1 MYHSQ
6 FRPVDLKRALG
17 SKRVNR
23 VPGAVPRL
31 FAWNNF
37 SADDKQRREITRI
50 SSRESSS
57 IRNDSESSFSMDLD
71 ISVISKVD
79 DCNVSVQV
87 ENELVQLQKENEKLS
102 EENKQLKLENS
113 ELKELLKQ
121 YNENTKLIRE
131 KFIKHITD
139 SDENCSHY
147 TGITSLKRLEET
159 FKYCNPGNNRENMRM
174 PTSSKEK
181 AKQGRPSV
189 LTPFEGYI
197 LTLCKLRQN
206 FSFEH
211 LCFLLQVALSTAS
224 KTFLMWISFLYLR
237 IGGVSIWPTRDTVKM
252 ATPDSMKQKFPNCR
266 VILDCTE
273 IFVGSPSK
281 LQLHKIF

>member
-1 MYHSQ
+1 MCYNREYNIINGEKFKSEHHFLYFPKDPKETKLWCNKIKRQDGKDGFRVTRNTVVCHSH
-6 FRPVDLKRALG
+6 FRPVDLKRAPG

-23 VPGAVPRL
+23 VPGAVQRL
-31 FAWNNF
+31 FAKTNF

-50 SSRESSS
+50 SPRESSP
-57 IRNDSESSFSMDLD
+57 IRNDSESSFSLDLD
-71 ISVISKVD
+71 ISVIPKVD
-79 DCNVSVQV
+79 DCNVSAQV

-102 EENKQLKLENS
+102 EENKQLKLEHS
-113 ELKELLKQ
+113 ELKKLLKQ

-147 TGITSLKRLEET
+147 TGFTSLKRLEET
-159 FKYCNPGNNRENMRM
+159 FKYCNPGNNGENMRM
-174 PTSSKEK
+174 PTSSEEK
-181 AKQGRPSV
+181 AKQGRPRA
-189 LTPFEGYI
+189 LTSFEGYT

-224 KTFLMWISFLYLR
+224 KTF
-237 IGGVSIWPTRDTVKM
+237 
-252 ATPDSMKQKFPNCR
+252 
-266 VILDCTE
+266 
-273 IFVGSPSK
+273 
-281 LQLHKIF
+281 